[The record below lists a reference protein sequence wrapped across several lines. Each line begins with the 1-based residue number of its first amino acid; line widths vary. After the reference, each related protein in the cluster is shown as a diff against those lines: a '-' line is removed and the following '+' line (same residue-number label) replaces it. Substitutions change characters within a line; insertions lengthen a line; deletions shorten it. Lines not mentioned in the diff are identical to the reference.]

1 LIKKK
6 QLSSIIGSKKKWW
19 TKVGV
24 ELCVPGDKLGCKI
37 TIGKSCCGVQW
48 QVEHG
53 LLQNL

>member
-6 QLSSIIGSKKKWW
+6 QLSSIVGSKKKWW